1 MKRWLGLSLLFLV
14 SACGAHQTPRPLQS
28 IHSVTVVDI
37 DGHPQPLSQYAG
49 KVLLVV
55 NVASRCGFTP
65 QYTGLEQLWN
75 DYRDRGVVV
84 LGFPSNEFMGQ
95 EPGSEPEIK
104 KFCSLKYNVTFPMF
118 GKVHTHGSDVSPLYR
133 ILGESGRPRWNFYK
147 YVVGK
152 DGKVR
157 EVFSSFVKPDAPKLR
172 NALDAALAAT
182 VQGASP

>member
-1 MKRWLGLSLLFLV
+1 MSARLWFLLGLLIPGC
-14 SACGAHQTPRPLQS
+14 ATTRPQLE
-28 IHSVTVVDI
+28 SVHGLTVEDI
-37 DGHPQPLSQYAG
+37 DGNPQPLSQYAG

-75 DYRDRGVVV
+75 EYRERGVVV

-95 EPGSEPEIK
+95 EPGAEPEIK

-118 GKVHTHGSDVSPLYR
+118 KKVHTHGKEQAPLYR
-133 ILGESGRPRWNFYK
+133 ILGASGRPRWNFYK
-147 YVVGK
+147 YVIGK

-157 EVFSSFVKPDAPKLR
+157 QLFSSFTKPDAPKLR
-172 NALDAALAAT
+172 AALDAALAE
-182 VQGASP
+182 